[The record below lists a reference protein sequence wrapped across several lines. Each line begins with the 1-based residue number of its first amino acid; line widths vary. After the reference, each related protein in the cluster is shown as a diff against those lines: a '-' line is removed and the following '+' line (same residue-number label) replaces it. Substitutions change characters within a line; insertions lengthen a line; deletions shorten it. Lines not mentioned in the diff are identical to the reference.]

1 MKVSLAA
8 LCLRVDVVVAV
19 AVQAPEVVEAVE
31 AAEDAGPAEV
41 VAAASGAVDAAL
53 VGSG

>member
-1 MKVSLAA
+1 MAA
-8 LCLRVDVVVAV
+8 E
-19 AVQAPEVVEAVE
+19 APEVVEAVE

-41 VAAASGAVDAAL
+41 VVAASVAVDVAL